1 MILGNRG
8 LRGPQIL
15 RHRDFA
21 LLWAGMSIS
30 LLWAGMSISLL
41 DDGVL
46 LGSHA
51 WHVTR

>member
-8 LRGPQIL
+8 LRGPRIL

-30 LLWAGMSISLL
+30 LL
-41 DDGVL
+41 DDGAL